1 MTSGPTSPTLFE
13 QCHGFFHFPFQLKC
27 KDEGDKANGLTSPPN
42 DALIWTEKGVSQLAW
57 SHQFFKDLGWWSG
70 RALNS
75 RLPAPQTGALPTE
88 LTGRS
93 PKQTFFLHAILPIL
107 RGAETLDEPL
117 TTSAWVASKNIIT
130 THFTKKST
138 CVVAILTEMKI
149 FQSYRQTGGDKRLEE
164 INKTV
169 LV

>member
-1 MTSGPTSPTLFE
+1 M
-13 QCHGFFHFPFQLKC
+13 K
-27 KDEGDKANGLTSPPN
+27 EGWRREGQWFNVTTQWCSHLNWGKILSHKS
-42 DALIWTEKGVSQLAW
+42 LLAW

-117 TTSAWVASKNIIT
+117 TESAWVASKNIIT